1 MAYHVRYALPA
12 EAARNTSIESKI
24 PTPNFQKL
32 GPGWYRLAMK
42 ILFSWNLE
50 RWRLWFFTPCIFDM
64 WDDNTKR
71 VDWATRQNLKQQG
84 AQLSAMLIDQHLHA
98 TRLAASWTQP
108 PHCEDRSW
116 AARFWEWEQFFWE
129 KTTLKLKHVANG
141 TVLADTL
148 GKPKL
153 CGSEQVQM
161 RFKVQSSILLLIFF
175 VLGIFGIF
183 GFLRFLR
190 FLWFLWTL
198 VLVALRWLLLEGRKQ
213 HPWLTWMLGCVGL
226 HKLDMALHDWRPSIQ
241 LDLNVLPPAMWF
253 LILKTYHI

>member
-116 AARFWEWEQFFWE
+116 AARFWEWEHFFGGE

-175 VLGIFGIF
+175 VLGIL
-183 GFLRFLR
+183 GFLGFLGSLGSFGSFGLLFSLPFAGF
-190 FLWFLWTL
+190 FLK
-198 VLVALRWLLLEGRKQ
+198 VASNI
-213 HPWLTWMLGCVGL
+213 LGWHGC
-226 HKLDMALHDWRPSIQ
+226 
-241 LDLNVLPPAMWF
+241 
-253 LILKTYHI
+253 

>member
-1 MAYHVRYALPA
+1 MG
-12 EAARNTSIESKI
+12 T
-24 PTPNFQKL
+24 
-32 GPGWYRLAMK
+32 
-42 ILFSWNLE
+42 
-50 RWRLWFFTPCIFDM
+50 
-64 WDDNTKR
+64 
-71 VDWATRQNLKQQG
+71 
-84 AQLSAMLIDQHLHA
+84 
-98 TRLAASWTQP
+98 
-108 PHCEDRSW
+108 
-116 AARFWEWEQFFWE
+116 FFWGE

-226 HKLDMALHDWRPSIQ
+226 HKLDMALHD
-241 LDLNVLPPAMWF
+241 
-253 LILKTYHI
+253 

>member
-1 MAYHVRYALPA
+1 MG
-12 EAARNTSIESKI
+12 T
-24 PTPNFQKL
+24 
-32 GPGWYRLAMK
+32 
-42 ILFSWNLE
+42 
-50 RWRLWFFTPCIFDM
+50 FF
-64 WDDNTKR
+64 
-71 VDWATRQNLKQQG
+71 G
-84 AQLSAMLIDQHLHA
+84 G
-98 TRLAASWTQP
+98 
-108 PHCEDRSW
+108 
-116 AARFWEWEQFFWE
+116 E

-190 FLWFLWTL
+190 FLWTL

-226 HKLDMALHDWRPSIQ
+226 HKLDMALHD
-241 LDLNVLPPAMWF
+241 
-253 LILKTYHI
+253 